1 MAANKDDQKRN
12 QRPARINRHVFWR
25 RRPPWFKRLVPLI
38 GRRVGGRKQPSA
50 CIRKPLGQQRPPH
63 KRGQNAKLRQM
74 RRFANQ
80 KVQKWRPLFIPA
92 AKRQVR

>member
-12 QRPARINRHVFWR
+12 QRPARVDRYIFRR
-25 RRPPWFKRLVPLI
+25 RRPPRLKRLVPLI
-38 GRRVGGRKQPSA
+38 GRGISGRKQPSA
-50 CIRKPLGQQRPPH
+50 RICPPFGPERPPH